1 MKTTIPALILAL
13 FSSPTFANESDE
25 TIKRA
30 NSAYAKAFS
39 RASEAI
45 EACESNRKTEPSS
58 KLKRLR
64 INPDHLKVILKYHSA
79 RASYACASD
88 EIKEFLLASTIAKN
102 IAGFEPEQAGA
113 SLLTYSA
120 QTAFKLKHDYLLI
133 PVDIRTT
140 IESLPDFQQPF
151 DMVSYAK
158 ALSLK

>member
-1 MKTTIPALILAL
+1 MKKTVMALILAL
-13 FSSPTFANESDE
+13 VSSSCIAKESDE

-30 NSAYAKAFS
+30 KAAYATAFT
-39 RASEAI
+39 RASETI
-45 EACESNRKTEPSS
+45 EACENNRNTEPSS
-58 KLKRLR
+58 RLQGLD

-88 EIKEFLLASTIAKN
+88 QIKEFLLASTIAKN

-120 QTAFKLKHDYLLI
+120 QTAFELKGEYFLI
-133 PVDIRTT
+133 PADIRAT

-151 DMVSYAK
+151 DMVAYAK